1 MKIKLQGEKGPQAY
15 QLLQQQQGIICIEKE
30 IKKLNACINNNY
42 MAQQFD
48 FVIIYLKHNIY
59 LSYNPMKKPLNLE
72 KQKEANLFFKVG
84 LRQWRRIGLG
94 IIIEKVLGIED
105 EP

>member
-30 IKKLNACINNNY
+30 IKKLNASCINNNCI
-42 MAQQFD
+42 AQQFD
-48 FVIIYLKHNIY
+48 FAIIYLKHNIY
-59 LSYNPMKKPLNLE
+59 LNYNPMKKPLNLE
-72 KQKEANLFFKVG
+72 KQKEVNLLFKVG
-84 LRQWRRIGLG
+84 LG
-94 IIIEKVLGIED
+94 IINEKVLGIED